1 MTSPRIRSA
10 TDKARR
16 VLIEVAAG
24 HDRVRAV
31 VARVGGELSDA
42 AERAAA
48 VAEARRAGVPDAY
61 GGAYF
66 GEGRDARG
74 DREGRSGYA
83 RYDRI
88 ASNADIAGWL
98 LWRNFRVET
107 ALDVGCATGYLVE
120 VLRERG
126 IDAQGCDLSPY
137 AIDHAAPGA
146 VGHVRVANLFAGLP
160 WADGTFDLVTS
171 LEILEHL
178 PPDRVPDALVE
189 LARVCGGY
197 LYATIPSFGPN
208 RSGPDGHFEGKVRPE
223 RVDHYR
229 SLGSDYRGPVPES
242 DLAVDAEG
250 ELVEGHLCIASFE
263 WWTEQFADGR
273 LHPVHRRRR
282 AAVCRHRAGRAR
294 PLLEPVRVPPGRCRL
309 RRGRPARAR
318 PDPVRARSAPPAAR
332 ELSSPGSRPPG
343 HDASMSDPIPATFST
358 YDDFVHLRFER
369 PSPSVLLITI
379 DRPEVLNA
387 ANERLHRE
395 FSEVWRVV
403 DRDDTVAVSVITG
416 AGTAFSGRG
425 RSGHGGVG

>member
-16 VLIEVAAG
+16 VLIDVAAG

-31 VARVGGELSDA
+31 VARVGGELSNA

-66 GEGRDARG
+66 GEGRDAEG

-107 ALDVGCATGYLVE
+107 ALDVGCATGYVVE

-137 AIDHAAPGA
+137 AIDHAVPGA

-160 WADGTFDLVTS
+160 WADGDFDLVTT

-178 PPDRVPDALVE
+178 PPDRVPNALAE

-223 RVDHYR
+223 RVDHYW
-229 SLGSDYRGPVPES
+229 SLGSDYRGPVPEP

-250 ELVEGHLCIASFE
+250 GLVEGHLCIASFE
-263 WWTEQFADGR
+263 WWTEQFAAAGFIRCTDVEERLYADIEPAELAPFWNLYVFRLAGADPDVVDQREPGR
-273 LHPVHRRRR
+273 SLSELGLHH
-282 AAVCRHRAGRAR
+282 
-294 PLLEPVRVPPGRCRL
+294 PLLG
-309 RRGRPARAR
+309 
-318 PDPVRARSAPPAAR
+318 
-332 ELSSPGSRPPG
+332 
-343 HDASMSDPIPATFST
+343 
-358 YDDFVHLRFER
+358 
-369 PSPSVLLITI
+369 
-379 DRPEVLNA
+379 N
-387 ANERLHRE
+387 
-395 FSEVWRVV
+395 
-403 DRDDTVAVSVITG
+403 
-416 AGTAFSGRG
+416 
-425 RSGHGGVG
+425 